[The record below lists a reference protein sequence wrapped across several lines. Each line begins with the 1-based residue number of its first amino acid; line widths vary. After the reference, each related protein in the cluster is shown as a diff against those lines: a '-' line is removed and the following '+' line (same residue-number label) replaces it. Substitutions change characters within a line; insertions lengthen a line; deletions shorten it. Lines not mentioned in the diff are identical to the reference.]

1 MHFPKLKFFVFTL
14 FVFCFKSSLLAQ
26 SNTCAGATLIVS
38 DSTCK
43 AGGSQL
49 TGTLSGST
57 YTAGDIGTTTSA
69 CTFVASQDVWYKF
82 VAKSQY
88 PNIALSSLGSN
99 FLNGFTTPAN
109 IIPKLQLFS
118 GTCGSFTEIA
128 CANNSPITITPLGT
142 ALVIGD
148 TYYIRVHKDNTTAPT
163 GANWG
168 FNICVT
174 DQISKVSRMNEIFS
188 RTYLSGAGTLSYP
201 WEVTYGPD
209 DSLWITEARGYK
221 VYKMNTVNGGKR
233 EVLNISS
240 TSTQFGTSGTSADT
254 LYAQNMSNWGVPAN
268 TNGWPQ
274 GGFAG
279 LALHPRF
286 GDGSGRDYVY
296 ITYVHRYLGGTS
308 PNGIFY
314 RNKLVRFTYSSA
326 SGKLQSPVVMLNNL
340 PGSQDHNSQRLIIA
354 PVTKGGTS
362 YLFLASGDMGAGQ
375 FGNRY
380 RDNNSQNPNSYEG
393 KILRLNL
400 ESDNPVTGE
409 TDSTQWIPN
418 DNPYLAGK
426 SAVWNIGI
434 RNNQGFAYD
443 TANNVLYG
451 TSHGPYSDDE
461 INIIEGFKN
470 YGHPLVIGYV
480 GDGNYNGNTKV
491 GTDTSVTAGASFN
504 DATAPSPSLPAF
516 TAPYDGK
523 STMPIIG
530 SESNQ
535 RNSINNANGG
545 MNAQYKD
552 PLFSAYAPDS
562 ATITATWRVPG
573 ANGNWRSEGW
583 SGLDLYT
590 NKLIPGWKK
599 SLVAAGLK
607 WGRLIKLNLN
617 ATGTATLP
625 SNAIGSS
632 ANETDTITYFQ
643 SSNRYR
649 DLAFSPNGKDIFVVM
664 DNSSATSG
672 PGVGNPTSAGCPG
685 CVIKYSFLGYADA
698 GGFSSIPKSIAV
710 TTGTLNACNA
720 GTTVTIDATNNN
732 LWVPITGPDGNIMA
746 EINAMGQNLGVI
758 TSSFYTNSNAIRVN
772 GTVKYLD
779 RNITITPTVQPTA
792 GNPVKVRL
800 YISKVEL
807 NTLIAAPASG
817 VATINDLKII
827 KNGDACS
834 AAINSTASM
843 LTITNPGADLLH
855 GANGYVL
862 QTNVASFSTF
872 YFAKGSIVLPVDLI
886 TFSGSL
892 QSNLSTILKWKT
904 ENEINTVGFELERS
918 VDGNNFKQIAFVRAT
933 GNNNTIQDYA
943 HTDNEAIE
951 LQSTILYYRLKINN
965 TNGSFKYSDIITI
978 LLPPTKASISVVPN
992 PVVNDVSGNIV
1003 SPITG
1008 NFMLRIFDNT
1018 GRLISQT
1025 KIFVKKG
1032 NNLFSQNI
1040 NQLAKGAYYIDISGN
1055 GINSRTKF
1063 QKL

>member
-57 YTAGDIGTTTSA
+57 YTAGDIGSTTSA

-88 PNIALSSLGSN
+88 PNIAVSGLGSSFFN
-99 FLNGFTTPAN
+99 ATTNPAQ
-109 IIPKLQLFS
+109 IGLKMQLFS
-118 GTCGSFTEIA
+118 GTCGSFAEIG
-128 CANNSPITITPLGT
+128 CGNNSTPITLTPLNT
-142 ALVIGD
+142 ALIIGNI
-148 TYYIRVHKDNTTAPT
+148 YYIRVNLDKVAAATPS

-188 RTYLSGAGTLSYP
+188 RTYLSGAGVLQYP

-221 VYKMNTVNGGKR
+221 VYKMNTTNGGKS
-233 EVLNISS
+233 EVLNLST
-240 TSTQFGTSGTSADT
+240 TSTQFGTSGTGADT
-254 LYAQNMSNWGVPAN
+254 LYAQNMSTWAGQYG
-268 TNGWPQ
+268 GWPQ
-274 GGFAG
+274 GGFTG
-279 LALHPRF
+279 LALHPQF
-286 GDGSGRDYVY
+286 GLGASKDFVYV
-296 ITYVHRYLGGTS
+296 TYVWKHISGNNPDGV
-308 PNGIFY
+308 IF
-314 RNKLVRFTYSSA
+314 RNKLVRFTYNA
-326 SGKLQSPVVMLNNL
+326 STGKLQSPAVLAWDL
-340 PGSQDHNSQRLIIA
+340 PGSSDHNSQRLTIA
-354 PVTKGGTS
+354 PVTKGSTN
-362 YLFLASGDMGAGQ
+362 YLFMGSGDVGAGQ
-375 FGNRY
+375 FTNRY
-380 RDNNSQNPNSYEG
+380 RTNNSQSTTSTEG
-393 KILRLNL
+393 KVLRYNL
-400 ESDNPVTGE
+400 EPDADPGYAA
-409 TDSTQWIPN
+409 WIPN
-418 DNPYLAGK
+418 DNPYAN
-426 SAVWNIGI
+426 SSIWSIGI

-443 TANNVLYG
+443 TATNILYG
-451 TSHGPYSDDE
+451 SSHGPYSDDE
-461 INIIEGFKN
+461 INIIEKDKN
-470 YGHPLVIGYV
+470 YGHPRVVGYASDV
-480 GDGNYNGNTKV
+480 NYNGTTAIGSNTSISAGSAFADDNAGLWYV
-491 GTDTSVTAGASFN
+491 PTGYIPPVTYS
-504 DATAPSPSLPAF
+504 SP
-516 TAPYDGK
+516 YNGK
-523 STMPIIG
+523 SSLAPIGNEATNALTIG
-530 SESNQ
+530 SS
-535 RNSINNANGG
+535 
-545 MNAQYKD
+545 YKD
-552 PLFSAYAPDS
+552 PLFSAYPS
-562 ATITATWRVPG
+562 SPATILSTWQNPG
-573 ANGNWRSEGW
+573 NNANWESEGW

-590 NKLIPGWKK
+590 GTTIPGWKK

-607 WGRLIKLNLN
+607 WGRLIKLNLD
-617 ATGTATLP
+617 ATGTKTLP
-625 SNAIGSS
+625 SGIGG
-632 ANETDTITYFQ
+632 AAGNIGDTITYFQ

-649 DLAFSPNGKDIFVVM
+649 DMAFAPNGKDIFVVM
-664 DNSSATSG
+664 DNSSSTSG
-672 PGVGNPTSAGCPG
+672 PGTANPSTAACPG
-685 CVIKYSFLGYADA
+685 CVIKYSFLGYADN
-698 GGFSSIPKSIAV
+698 GGLSSIPKSINVSAGLAN
-710 TTGTLNACNA
+710 TCNTATSITINASNNA
-720 GTTVTIDATNNN
+720 M
-732 LWVPITGPDGNIMA
+732 WVPITGPDGNIMA
-746 EINAMGQNLGVI
+746 EINAMGQNLGMI
-758 TSSFYTNSNAIRVN
+758 TSSFYTNSSAIRVN

-779 RNITITPTVQPTA
+779 RNITITPAVQPTA

-800 YISKVEL
+800 YISKAEL
-807 NTLIAAPASG
+807 NALIAAPASG
-817 VATINDLKII
+817 VASINDLKII

-843 LTITNPGADLLH
+843 LTITNPGADLIH

-872 YFAKGSIVLPVDLI
+872 YFAKGGIVLPVDLI

-918 VDGNNFKQIAFVRAT
+918 VDGNNFKQIAFVKAT

-951 LQSTILYYRLKINN
+951 QQSAILYYRLKMNN

-1008 NFMLRIFDNT
+1008 NVMLRIFDNT

-1025 KIFVKKG
+1025 KTFVKKG
-1032 NNLFSQNI
+1032 NNSFTQNI